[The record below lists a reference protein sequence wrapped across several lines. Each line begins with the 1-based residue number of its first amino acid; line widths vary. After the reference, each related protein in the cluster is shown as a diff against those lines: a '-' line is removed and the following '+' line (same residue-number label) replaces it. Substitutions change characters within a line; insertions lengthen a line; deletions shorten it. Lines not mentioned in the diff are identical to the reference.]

1 MIKTMVWMGNEVKID
16 NNEISSVDS
25 NEGDQYTHDGRIS
38 RSVI

>member
-25 NEGDQYTHDGRIS
+25 NERNKYTLDGRIS
-38 RSVI
+38 RSVK

>member
-1 MIKTMVWMGNEVKID
+1 MKID

-38 RSVI
+38 RSVK